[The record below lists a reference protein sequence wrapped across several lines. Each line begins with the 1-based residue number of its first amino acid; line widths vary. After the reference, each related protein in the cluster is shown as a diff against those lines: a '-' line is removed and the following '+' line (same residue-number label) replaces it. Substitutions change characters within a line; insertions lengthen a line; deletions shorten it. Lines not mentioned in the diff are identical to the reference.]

1 MALSA
6 LEATEIDDELRTFFT
21 AGGAEKIR
29 AVMIAAGVAGEA
41 AKSTDVQ
48 AEVATV
54 LAVLYGTAAP
64 TISP

>member
-6 LEATEIDDELRTFFT
+6 LEVTEIDDELRTILT
-21 AGGAEKIR
+21 VDSNKIR

-41 AKSTDVQ
+41 AKRTDVL
-48 AEVATV
+48 AEVSKV
-54 LAVLYGTAAP
+54 LDALYGTAAP

>member
-6 LEATEIDDELRTFFT
+6 LETTEIDDELRTILT
-21 AGGAEKIR
+21 NDARKIR

-41 AKSTDVQ
+41 AKRTDVL
-48 AEVATV
+48 AEVSTV
-54 LAVLYGTAAP
+54 LDALYGTAAP